1 MEMGVGPMK
10 KMILLIAIL
19 FLMTPMVA
27 GCAKVESRL
36 VPYGDGLKYDSLNGL
51 IYERNEKDVWE
62 PTGRRIFWEGN
73 FQGKQQRGNK

>member
-1 MEMGVGPMK
+1 MK
-10 KMILLIAIL
+10 KAILLIVIL

-73 FQGKQQRGNK
+73 FQGKQQKEE